1 MTAAHELGRR
11 GEDAAA
17 AHYERLGFALERN
30 WRGQR
35 GELDLIC
42 VQGELAVFCEVKT
55 RSSDRFGRGAEAV
68 DRRKQQTIRRLA
80 LQWLAQQSQSY
91 RELRF
96 DVVEVDARGHLQVHE
111 GCF

>member
-17 AHYERLGFALERN
+17 AHYERLGFALHRN

-35 GELDLIC
+35 GELDLVC
-42 VQGELAVFCEVKT
+42 TQGVLAVFCEVKT
-55 RSSDRFGRGAEAV
+55 RTSDRFGRGAEAV
-68 DRRKQQTIRRLA
+68 DARKQQTIRRLA
-80 LQWLAQQSQSY
+80 AQWLAQQSQSY
-91 RELRF
+91 RDLRF